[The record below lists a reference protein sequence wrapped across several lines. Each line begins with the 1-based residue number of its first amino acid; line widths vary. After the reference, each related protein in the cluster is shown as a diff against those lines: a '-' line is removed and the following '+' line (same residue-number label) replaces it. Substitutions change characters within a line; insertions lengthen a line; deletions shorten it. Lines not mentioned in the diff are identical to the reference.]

1 MKGLVAQLCPTL
13 CDPMDCN
20 PPGSSIHGI
29 LQARILEQVAVPSSR
44 RSSQPQ
50 DWTQVAYIAGRFFSI
65 WATREALKSVWVTM
79 KSLAQCVRMWRPLTQ
94 EGRIREVLRAITVFQ
109 KELQLQ
115 LVSFHPPRSAELYS
129 NAFQLNQDSLE
140 TVITKASRM
149 DLRCNVCHTAFV
161 CVEKSDK
168 GDCRVRELEKERFR
182 KRTRPVLC
190 RNWSP
195 LMTRE
200 GAAVR
205 FVNTNQYY
213 SCLTNPRKEWVYI
226 GIYEALCC
234 LKGACSSPRWFGVV
248 IS

>member
-1 MKGLVAQLCPTL
+1 
-13 CDPMDCN
+13 
-20 PPGSSIHGI
+20 
-29 LQARILEQVAVPSSR
+29 
-44 RSSQPQ
+44 
-50 DWTQVAYIAGRFFSI
+50 
-65 WATREALKSVWVTM
+65 M

-182 KRTRPVLC
+182 KRTQGC
-190 RNWSP
+190 RGWAGGR
-195 LMTRE
+195 RE
-200 GAAVR
+200 EFLRDGK
-205 FVNTNQYY
+205 
-213 SCLTNPRKEWVYI
+213 S
-226 GIYEALCC
+226 CC
-234 LKGACSSPRWFGVV
+234 LKLLSAPLADMTLCF
-248 IS
+248 